1 MGKVLPEKSL
11 KAVDDMLEKG
21 ELKSSPSTQ
30 SSRILPAKTIH
41 PHKQVGELVFRIESD
56 GQVGVEA
63 QIPQD
68 PFYVR
73 ALAMACLSF
82 VKELQQKGI
91 LMGPSVGVN

>member
-1 MGKVLPEKSL
+1 MGKILPEKSL
-11 KAVDDMLEKG
+11 EAVDEMLEKG
-21 ELKSSPSTQ
+21 EIKSPASTQ

-41 PHKQVGELVFRIESD
+41 PHRQVGELVFRIEAD
-56 GQVGVEA
+56 GQVGIEA

-91 LMGPSVGVN
+91 LMGPSVGLN